1 MTASVSDASVRHDV
15 SDDGAIHTIT
25 IDQPPGNVVD
35 IAMCGQLEQA
45 IASAADAVRGKVLV
59 LRAAGSNFSFGASV
73 EEHLPGTAPEMLAA
87 LGSVIRALVH
97 FPYPTVVGVQGS
109 CLGGGLELVLGC
121 GIVIAEESAKL
132 ACPEIQLGVIPPAA
146 TALLGAQ
153 GKSRIAEDILL
164 TGRTVRTDE
173 ASTMGI
179 VNVIAPD
186 GELDATID
194 AYVERH
200 FVPRS
205 ASSLRIA
212 TGAIRDSYA
221 ADVDARLTEAERVY
235 IEELLPTH
243 NGVEGIQAF
252 IEKRSPVWE

>member
-1 MTASVSDASVRHDV
+1 MTVRHDV
-15 SDDGAIHTIT
+15 SDDGAVHTIT
-25 IDQPPGNVVD
+25 IDQPPGNVID
-35 IAMCGQLEQA
+35 IAMCGELEDA
-45 IASAADAVRGKVLV
+45 IATAADATGGKVLV

-73 EEHLPGTAPEMLAA
+73 EEHLPETAPEMLAA
-87 LGSVIRALVH
+87 LGAVIRALVR
-97 FPYPTVVGVQGS
+97 FPYPTLVGVQGN

-153 GKSRIAEDILL
+153 GRSRIAEDILL
-164 TGRTVRTDE
+164 TGRTVRTNE
-173 ASTMGI
+173 ALAMGL
-179 VNVIAPD
+179 VNVVATD
-186 GELDATID
+186 GELDATVD

-212 TGAIRDSYA
+212 TAAIRDSYA

-243 NGVEGIQAF
+243 DGVEGIQAF
-252 IEKRSPVWE
+252 IDKRSPAWKNA